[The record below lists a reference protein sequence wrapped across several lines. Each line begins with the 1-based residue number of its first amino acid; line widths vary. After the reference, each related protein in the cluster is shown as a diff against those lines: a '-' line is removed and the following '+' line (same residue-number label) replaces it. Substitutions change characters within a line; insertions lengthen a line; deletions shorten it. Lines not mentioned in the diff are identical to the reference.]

1 MSYAGTGMV
10 PFGPHLVSV
19 TTEVGKELA
28 KFERK
33 ADYKPSANPF
43 PKMLYRAYKGGDGVV
58 RCMDGMPNAKLYPNT
73 EAYRRA
79 CQSMEEFNISCQMTV
94 GTESEQAKA
103 EADGW
108 RESPSE
114 ASDAIFAQERAIGEA
129 AAWRANQDKNMS
141 EKAQAEVAAAEASTP
156 EILAD
161 IPTRREV
168 IKVDG
173 RTKEGRALKGVTY
186 L

>member
-1 MSYAGTGMV
+1 MSYAQTGMV
-10 PFGPHLVSV
+10 PFGPHLISA
-19 TTEVGKELA
+19 TTEVGKELM

-33 ADYKPSANPF
+33 ADYNPRNHQF

-58 RCMDGMPNAKLYPNT
+58 RCMDGMPNQGLYPNG

-79 CQSMEEFNISCQMTV
+79 CQSVDEFNISCQMEV
-94 GTESEQAKA
+94 GSAEEQTKA
-103 EADGW
+103 EAEGW

-114 ASDAIFAQERAIGEA
+114 ASEAIFKQERDIAEA
-129 AAWRANQDKNMS
+129 ASWRLKQDQNRS

-156 EILAD
+156 EILAE

-173 RTKEGRALKGVTY
+173 RTKEGRALKASA
-186 L
+186 

>member
-10 PFGPHLVSV
+10 PFGPHLISA
-19 TTEVGKELA
+19 TTEVGKELI

-33 ADYKPSANPF
+33 ADYNPKNHVY
-43 PKMLYRAYKGGDGVV
+43 PRMLYRAYKGGDGVV
-58 RCMDGMPNAKLYPNT
+58 RCMDGMPNPGLYPNG

-79 CQSMEEFNISCQMTV
+79 CQSVEEFNISCQMTV
-94 GTESEQAKA
+94 GTEAEQSKA
-103 EADGW
+103 EAEGW

-114 ASDAIFAQERAIGEA
+114 ASEAIFAQERAIGEA
-129 AAWRANQDKNMS
+129 AAWRANQDKNRS

-156 EILAD
+156 EVLAD

-173 RTKEGRALKGVTY
+173 RTKEGRALRASA
-186 L
+186 